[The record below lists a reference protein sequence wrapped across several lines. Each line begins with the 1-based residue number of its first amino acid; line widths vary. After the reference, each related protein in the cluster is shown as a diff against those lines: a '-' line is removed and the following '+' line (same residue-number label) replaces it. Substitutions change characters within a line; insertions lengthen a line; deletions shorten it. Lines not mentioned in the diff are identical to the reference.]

1 MWFTFLYASLIPI
14 GSFFS
19 VIGLSFYYWVDKYN
33 IVRKSSLAHNI
44 SGDLAVLSLK
54 LLDFT
59 LVFKPAGELIFD
71 YLIRHTIQV

>member
-19 VIGLSFYYWVDKYN
+19 VLGLALYYWVDKYN
-33 IVRKSSLAHNI
+33 LLRKSSLARNI
-44 SGDLAVLSLK
+44 SGDMAVLSLK

-59 LVFKPAGELIFD
+59 LVLKPGGEIIFD
-71 YLIRHTIQV
+71 YLIRHKI

>member
-1 MWFTFLYASLIPI
+1 MPI

-19 VIGLSFYYWVDKYN
+19 VIGLVFYYWVDKYN
-33 IVRKSSLAHNI
+33 LLRKSSLAHNI

-59 LVFKPAGELIFD
+59 LILKPVGELIFD
-71 YLIRHTIQV
+71 YLIRHEI